1 MLSNSCRWQPLSNFC
16 ENWQGCLGKIAVYY
30 QRVHLSKIL
39 TYTCKKRQKSMSEKW
54 CHTTLLKGQVPG
66 LPLKVGVGGGCSLFP
81 GCMSNFAFATD
92 EYGRVQILGQD

>member
-1 MLSNSCRWQPLSNFC
+1 
-16 ENWQGCLGKIAVYY
+16 
-30 QRVHLSKIL
+30 
-39 TYTCKKRQKSMSEKW
+39 MSEKW

-66 LPLKVGVGGGCSLFP
+66 LPLKGGVGGGGCSLFP